1 MIEACE
7 TVWITTE
14 HGQNPSEI
22 SCLGVPLSFQLSPAL
37 LSCFALSLVTSAGS
51 VGSQLQA
58 LKQGLEVVFQLQHAW
73 ATPPSPHKQHLWP
86 FCCPGQPEVKLCLQ
100 THLSGSTFRHHL
112 PTASTKKTF
121 PCGLQGAPWAALC
134 RQTREPGKLNCCS
147 CRLLLSADHTNLK
160 AKQRSDPKKGFQLGI
175 RARVNFFWG
184 RRGITGRC
192 WQDI

>member
-58 LKQGLEVVFQLQHAW
+58 LKQGLEVVFQLQHA
-73 ATPPSPHKQHLWP
+73 
-86 FCCPGQPEVKLCLQ
+86 
-100 THLSGSTFRHHL
+100 
-112 PTASTKKTF
+112 
-121 PCGLQGAPWAALC
+121 
-134 RQTREPGKLNCCS
+134 
-147 CRLLLSADHTNLK
+147 
-160 AKQRSDPKKGFQLGI
+160 
-175 RARVNFFWG
+175 
-184 RRGITGRC
+184 
-192 WQDI
+192 